1 MGPQALQALP
11 AEGLQEQ
18 KAGRARATAL
28 DAEALV
34 WVLCA
39 LSQGFRIRF
48 LCNIPRPTPFFR
60 YFNELRGRAT
70 ILFIAHKL
78 PPSIEAVETIGL
90 KTEVGK

>member
-18 KAGRARATAL
+18 KAGRTRATAL

-39 LSQGFRIRF
+39 LSQVFRIPF
-48 LCNIPRPTPFFR
+48 LCNIPRLTPFLPSWSG
-60 YFNELRGRAT
+60 ERGRHYAGVPGVDRRS
-70 ILFIAHKL
+70 IAKKK
-78 PPSIEAVETIGL
+78 SR
-90 KTEVGK
+90 